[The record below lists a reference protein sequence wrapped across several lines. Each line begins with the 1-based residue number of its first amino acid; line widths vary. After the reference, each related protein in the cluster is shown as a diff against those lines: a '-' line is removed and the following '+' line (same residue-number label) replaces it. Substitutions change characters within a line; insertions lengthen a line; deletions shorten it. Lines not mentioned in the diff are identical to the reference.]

1 MKPWIDHSLSK
12 NCGVDQILLR
22 MARTGRA
29 HVEDID
35 RIIEHISIL
44 RKRVGPPNDQYSTRS
59 RLEGL
64 DELR

>member
-12 NCGVDQILLR
+12 NCGVDLLLLR

-29 HVEDID
+29 RVEDID

-44 RKRVGPPNDQYSTRS
+44 RKRVGPPNGQYSTRS